1 MPEEARFLRRFVRGL
16 ALLAVGPATAGVF
29 SPQPPLG
36 LYEARTILT
45 GTDTRSRP
53 AGLAI
58 CLEDVLVKVSGDGAL
73 RGDARVAALDP
84 GALIV
89 GFSYVDRFSGIPHH
103 DDQGSSDRPFYFT
116 ARFDRDRI
124 DAALRQLGDVPFTGP
139 RPAVVPIV
147 VVTNARASYVL
158 TSDGPHPDQRD
169 AMADAADRLATPL
182 HLPATA
188 ELANGVALA
197 GSLPLT
203 GTLAWSDAAHGWI
216 GDWSVRH
223 DGAVH
228 VWHTAGGSYDA
239 AFRSA
244 MQGALGVVAGHAP

>member
-1 MPEEARFLRRFVRGL
+1 M
-16 ALLAVGPATAGVF
+16 ALLAATPATAGVF

-84 GALIV
+84 GALLAD
-89 GFSYVDRFSGIPHH
+89 FSYVDRFSGIPHH

-124 DAALRQLGDVPFTGP
+124 DAQLRSLGDAPYTGP
-139 RPAVVPIV
+139 RPTLAPV
-147 VVTNARASYVL
+147 VVVQTARATYVL
-158 TSDGPHPDQRD
+158 TSDGPHAAGQRQ
-169 AMADAADRLATPL
+169 AMAEAGDRLGLPL
-182 HLPATA
+182 HLPTTA
-188 ELANGVALA
+188 ELADGKALA
-197 GSLPLT
+197 GTLPLT
-203 GTLAWSDAAHGWI
+203 GTLAWSDAAHGWV
-216 GDWSVRH
+216 GDWSMPYH
-223 DGAVH
+223 EAPH
-228 VWHTAGGSYDA
+228 AWHTAGGSYDA
-239 AFRSA
+239 AFRA
-244 MQGALGVVAGHAP
+244 AVQGALGVVAGHAP